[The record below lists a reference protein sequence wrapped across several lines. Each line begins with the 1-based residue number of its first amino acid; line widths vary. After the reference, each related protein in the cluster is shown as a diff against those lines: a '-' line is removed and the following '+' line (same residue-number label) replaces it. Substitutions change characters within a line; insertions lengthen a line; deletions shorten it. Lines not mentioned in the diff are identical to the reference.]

1 MKLAVFGS
9 PIAHSR
15 SPEIHQAFAAQ
26 FGRTIEYQ
34 RILASPEQFSERFAE
49 FVASG
54 GVGANVTV
62 PLKEHALSFCAKLS
76 PRAEQAQ
83 AVNTL
88 IHRNNEWLGHNTDG
102 DGLVA
107 DLLRL
112 GVKLRGAR
120 ALVLGAGGA
129 VRGII
134 GPMLDAEVAHLHIA
148 NRTEVKAQKLL
159 VEWQQRLAGELEITP
174 KVFYTLLTA
183 GDLNSAAGSSGNG
196 QWDIII
202 NATSTGLT
210 QERPDIPDAS
220 LANKP
225 FCYDMVYGNQP
236 TPFML
241 WAENHGCAVADGL
254 GMLIEQAAL
263 SYFQWAGDIPDTKV
277 VLDSVRSQL

>member
-26 FGRTIEYQ
+26 NGRTIEYE
-34 RILASPEQFSERFAE
+34 RILALPEEFAERFAT
-49 FVASG
+49 FVAEG

-62 PLKEHALSFCAKLS
+62 PLKEKALTLCSQLS

-88 IHRNNEWLGHNTDG
+88 ILRDGEWLGHNTDG
-102 DGLVA
+102 DGLEA

-112 GVKLRGAR
+112 GLKLRGAR
-120 ALVLGAGGA
+120 VLILGAGGA
-129 VRGII
+129 ARGVI

-148 NRTEVKAQKLL
+148 NRTETKSQKL
-159 VEWQQRLAGELEITP
+159 VSEWQQRLAGEFSEKP
-174 KVFYTLLTA
+174 KVFFTLISA
-183 GDLNSAAGSSGNG
+183 GDLNSAAG

-202 NATSTGLT
+202 NATSSGLS
-210 QERPDIPDAS
+210 QERPDIPATS
-220 LANKP
+220 LASKP
-225 FCYDMVYGNQP
+225 FCYDMVYGREP
-236 TPFML
+236 TAFMQ
-241 WAENHGCAVADGL
+241 WAEENGCRVADGL

-263 SYFQWAGDIPDTKV
+263 SYFQWVGDIPDTKL

>member
-26 FGRTIEYQ
+26 FGRTIEYT
-34 RILASPEQFSERFAE
+34 RILASPEEFSERFAE

-62 PLKEHALSFCAKLS
+62 PLKEQALSLCTRLS
-76 PRAEQAQ
+76 LRAEQAQ

-88 IHRNNEWLGHNTDG
+88 IFRNNEWIGHNTDG
-102 DGLVA
+102 DGLEA

-112 GVKLRGAR
+112 GLKLRGAR
-120 ALVLGAGGA
+120 VLVLGAGGA

-148 NRTEVKAQKLL
+148 NRTAAKAEKLVL
-159 VEWQQRLAGELEITP
+159 EWQQRLAGELEVKP

-183 GDLNSAAGSSGNG
+183 GDLASVAAGG

-210 QERPDIPDAS
+210 QERPDIAEAV

-236 TPFML
+236 TAFMQ
-241 WAENHGCAVADGL
+241 WAEKHGCAVADGL

-277 VLDSVRSQL
+277 VLDSVRSEI